1 LKLET
6 TNLTTDN
13 MAYEINNTFGTK
25 IVSLADG
32 TLDTTTTDLAL
43 FGKGYAGFGEKLNE
57 NFIKILENFNNT
69 SAPSNKIQGQLWFD
83 QTNKQLNVYTG
94 TKFKPV
100 GSPTNSTSQPSNAV
114 TGDLWFDTA
123 NTQLYIYTGS
133 AFVLIGPAT
142 IAGSGVTSMITETVQ
157 NDAGVNKTILKGVQ
171 NDTVVFVVSSEA
183 FTPSSTETA
192 GAALIAAGFA
202 TVSQGIQ
209 MSSTVSSAKFRGT
222 ATNSDSLGGVVAANY
237 LRSNAND
244 TTSGTLGILNDS
256 GLTLGAGSDVTMTF
270 SSDNLTIAQTTEDKD
285 IIFTVN
291 DGGNTTTLMTLDGD
305 TGRLELPS
313 VGDIRVKGNLT
324 VDGTQTIFNTSTLS
338 VEDNII
344 EVNRNIS
351 SNAGMP
357 NFSGL
362 KINRGGTSTA
372 TEQDL
377 YWVWDETFADDG
389 TTIHGNA
396 GGAFTAFKSG
406 GGDDEMS
413 APTLVDIRANIVHAT
428 STSAQYAD
436 LAERYAADMQL
447 DVGEVVMLGGSEEV
461 TRCDT
466 DLCNG
471 AFGVVS
477 ESPAFLMNAQ
487 AGNNDSHPMI
497 ALKGRVFV
505 KVNGEGKAGDRIV
518 SAGNGEARVG
528 KIEEINHF
536 NVLGRLI
543 KDKYSK
549 DTQLTECVIGV
560 K

>member
-1 LKLET
+1 
-6 TNLTTDN
+6 

-57 NFIKILENFNNT
+57 NFVKILENFNNT

-447 DVGEVVMLGGSEEV
+447 EVGEVVMLGGSEEV